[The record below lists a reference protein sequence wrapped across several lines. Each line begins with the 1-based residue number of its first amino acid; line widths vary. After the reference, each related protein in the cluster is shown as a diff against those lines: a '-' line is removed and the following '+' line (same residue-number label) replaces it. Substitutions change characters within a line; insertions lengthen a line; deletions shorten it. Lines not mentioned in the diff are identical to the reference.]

1 MNTFG
6 LRKETKEK
14 SRSLAIAQ
22 GDRRVDAMGW
32 KARRSDRA
40 DLGRSIAAPVPLVID
55 LMRHS
60 EPACS
65 GRQREGSL
73 FPRPAVAL
81 LLLLVF
87 ATTFAPRALAGP
99 PEKSSS
105 DMATAAAHEAAKGDA
120 LLESLLTELDR
131 SKAHLKMDQVQAPY
145 YIEYRVNDVDDFTAD
160 AAFGSIRETERRRL
174 RVLRVVVRIGDY
186 KQDSFYNQGTGSAS
200 ILPLDDDPIALRR
213 QIWLLTD
220 EAYKSAA
227 DAYAEKLAAL
237 KQFTVDPNPV
247 DDFAHAPVVSSVGP
261 TVSLKVDQKQW
272 EHTLE
277 ELTSFYRR
285 YPEVQLVTA
294 SARFTAVNDYF
305 VNSEGSIVRQG
316 RTTATVT
323 INGSTQALDGMRLNR
338 NPFWTEVRAEDLP
351 SHDELLRNATAMLD
365 SLKALREAPI
375 AEESYRGPVLFAPD
389 AADDIVAGLIGGNVL
404 GRKPQLGRPNRTT
417 GSFAT
422 SYKTRV
428 LPKFV
433 NVVDDPT
440 LKQFQGKT
448 LVGSYDIDS
457 EGVKSQA
464 VPLVDD
470 GTLQNYLVGRQPIRD
485 FPASNGHGRAVPGS
499 SPQPGLATL
508 IVKTNE
514 PESPQSLK
522 QKLTQMASEQGKPYA
537 YRVDTLGP
545 NNSPRL
551 LFRVYASDGHEELVR
566 GAVFN
571 ELDVRALR
579 NDVIALGDD
588 PLVSNRM
595 GALPQTIIAPSI
607 LFDELEVKRADTT
620 KEKLPEYPA
629 PPLASR

>member
-1 MNTFG
+1 MRNT
-6 LRKETKEK
+6 LT
-14 SRSLAIAQ
+14 SSVWAVMLL
-22 GDRRVDAMGW
+22 
-32 KARRSDRA
+32 
-40 DLGRSIAAPVPLVID
+40 LGAVSAKCAPPKTDGIAA
-55 LMRHS
+55 
-60 EPACS
+60 
-65 GRQREGSL
+65 
-73 FPRPAVAL
+73 
-81 LLLLVF
+81 
-87 ATTFAPRALAGP
+87 
-99 PEKSSS
+99 S

-120 LLESLLTELDR
+120 LLESLLAELDR
-131 SKAHLKMDQVQAPY
+131 SKAQLKMDQVQAPY
-145 YIEYRVNDVDDFTAD
+145 YIEYRVNDLDEYTAE
-160 AAFGSIRETERRRL
+160 AAFGSIRESERRRL
-174 RVLRVVVRIGDY
+174 RLLRVVVRIGDY
-186 KQDSFYNQGTGSAS
+186 KQDSFYNQGTGSAT

-237 KQFTVDPNPV
+237 KQFSADPSPV
-247 DDFAHAPVVSSVGP
+247 DDFAHAPVVSSVGQ
-261 TVSLKVDQKQW
+261 VAGLKVDQKQW
-272 EHTLE
+272 EKTLE
-277 ELTSFYRR
+277 ELTSLYRK
-285 YPEVQLVTA
+285 YPEVQSVTA

-316 RTTATVT
+316 RTTATLT
-323 INGSTQALDGMRLNR
+323 LNGSTQASDGMRLSR
-338 NPFWTEVRAEDLP
+338 NPIWTEARPEDLP
-351 SHDELLRNATAMLD
+351 AQDALLHEATAMLD

-389 AADDIVAGLIGGNVL
+389 AADDVVAGLIGGNLL

-417 GSFAT
+417 GAFAT

-428 LPKFV
+428 LPRFV

-440 LKQFQGKT
+440 LKEFQGKS
-448 LVGSYDIDS
+448 LVGSYEIDS
-457 EGVKSQA
+457 EGVKSQT

-499 SPQPGLATL
+499 SPQPSVGTL
-508 IVKTNE
+508 IVKSAE
-514 PESPQSLK
+514 PESAQSLK
-522 QKLTQMASEQGKPYA
+522 QKLMQMASEQGKPYG

-545 NNSPRL
+545 GNSPRL
-551 LFRVYASDGHEELVR
+551 LYRVYAKVGHEELVR
-566 GAVFN
+566 GAMFN
-571 ELDVRALR
+571 ELDVRTLR

-595 GALPQTIIAPSI
+595 GAVPQTIIAPSI

-629 PPLASR
+629 PPLKK